1 MLLLAT
7 AEPPASAAALPD
19 QTGSTYQRASVNG
32 LSKRGPALV
41 LERELEVTLDE
52 LDLMLEEDTELE
64 VDLTLEDT
72 TELITEDDE
81 LVRTLEEET
90 GTIDELLLL
99 EEVTTLELERG
110 QLAPPTTP

>member
-1 MLLLAT
+1 M
-7 AEPPASAAALPD
+7 
-19 QTGSTYQRASVNG
+19 NG

-41 LERELEVTLDE
+41 LVLEE
-52 LDLMLEEDTELE
+52 LDLTLEELDLTLEEELE
-64 VDLTLEDT
+64 VDRTLEDT

-90 GTIDELLLL
+90 GSIDELLLL

-110 QLAPPTTP
+110 QLAPPTTPKGAG